1 MSYRLELDTPV
12 EYELTVESLQMSEVQ
27 GTTSQTA
34 QRLTSRLIQQIQGI
48 NDNRI
53 LVSYLFRDPA
63 VTIQGD
69 YPFSFNTDNLKNKAM
84 TISVSDRGVDP
95 TITNLEDFN
104 EKLNYNLESIS
115 QLFFPELSDNS
126 VPLNGSWTSVRNVP
140 IEMSEM
146 TLSLDIITQYSFIG
160 VETIMDQECMVF
172 QGESDIS
179 LSGTSIF
186 EGVFIDLE
194 GKGIGISKYSFAY
207 KIGRL
212 ITGHREEALSMTGQ
226 VKDRNIVVPIKQ
238 RLASEFKV
246 IE

>member
-1 MSYRLELDTPV
+1 MPV
-12 EYELTVESLQMSEVQ
+12 EYELTVESLQMSEVR
-27 GTTSQTA
+27 GSTSQTA
-34 QRLTSRLIQQIQGI
+34 QRLTSRIIQNIQSKNEDMI
-48 NDNRI
+48 V
-53 LVSYLFRDPA
+53 VSYLFNDPT

-69 YPFSFNTDNLKNKAM
+69 YPFSFNTDNLKDKAM
-84 TISVSDRGVDP
+84 TISVSDRGADP
-95 TITNLEDFN
+95 AITNLEDFN

-115 QLFFPELSDNS
+115 QLFFPELSEDP
-126 VPLNGSWTSVRNVP
+126 VQLNGSWTADRTML

-146 TLSLDIITQYSFIG
+146 TLSLDIFTQYSFSG
-160 VETIMDQECMVF
+160 VEIIMDQECMVF

-179 LSGTSIF
+179 LRGTSLF
-186 EGVFIDLE
+186 EGISIDLE

-212 ITGHREEALSMTGQ
+212 ITGHREEALSMTGH
-226 VKDRNIVVPIKQ
+226 VEDRNIVVPIKQ